1 MLTRK
6 RNFNSYTPEEQIE
19 LFRTWLLTCTEKISE
34 DEERELI
41 TYFKGNPSTVFLSS
55 ILQ

>member
-19 LFRTWLLTCTEKISE
+19 LFRTWILTCTEKISE
-34 DEERELI
+34 D
-41 TYFKGNPSTVFLSS
+41 FKTF
-55 ILQ
+55 